1 LTDREC
7 IRTRGPHVHSARE
20 GETRSDQIF
29 RPLLWLLIAAGAF
42 FGLATLIA
50 PVTFASLTGFAG
62 TDLFTYRLA
71 GAATFAY
78 AAGLTAGSRASW
90 QELWIPI
97 ASTLTFNAA
106 SILACVLAILAGGA
120 QLIVFVILAAS
131 IVFTYGTAQ
140 LLREPPMAASGK
152 ARAELER
159 PIARWIVWLFGI
171 GVAAA
176 AVFALG
182 PLLLGGQFGVLVGAS
197 GNDPFVYRQAGAATL
212 GAAVGG
218 VLVLRSRRWSAARI
232 PALMAVTFNGLSV
245 IAAVIEI
252 AGGAQPVAYLILA
265 AAAFT
270 TVGMALALYRRG
282 R

>member
-1 LTDREC
+1 M
-7 IRTRGPHVHSARE
+7 
-20 GETRSDQIF
+20 RSDQIF

-50 PVTFASLTGFAG
+50 PVTFASITGFAG
-62 TDLFTYRLA
+62 TDVFTYRLA

-78 AAGLTAGSRASW
+78 AAGLAAGSRASW
-90 QELWIPI
+90 AELRIPI

-106 SILACVLAILAGGA
+106 SILACLVAIVAGGA
-120 QLIVFVILAAS
+120 QLIVFVILLAS
-131 IVFTYGTAQ
+131 IAFTLGTAQ
-140 LLREPPMAASGK
+140 LLRQPPMAASGK

-159 PIARWIVWLFGI
+159 LIAQWVYILFAI

-176 AVFALG
+176 AVFGLG
-182 PLLLGGQFGVLVGAS
+182 PLLLGGQFGVIVGAA
-197 GNDPFVYRQAGAATL
+197 GNDSFVYRQAGAATF

-218 VLVLRSRRWSAARI
+218 YLVLRSRRWSAARI
-232 PALMAVTFNGLSV
+232 PALMAVVFNGLSV
-245 IAAVIEI
+245 IAAIIEI
-252 AGGAQPVAYLILA
+252 VNGAQPVAYLILA

-270 TVGMALALYRRG
+270 TIGMALALYRRG

>member
-1 LTDREC
+1 MFGSDR
-7 IRTRGPHVHSARE
+7 
-20 GETRSDQIF
+20 IF
-29 RPLLWLLIAAGAF
+29 RPLLWALIAAGAF

-50 PVTFASLTGFAG
+50 PATFASLTGFEG

-90 QELWIPI
+90 AELRIPI
-97 ASTLTFNAA
+97 ASTFTFNAA
-106 SILACVLAILAGGA
+106 SIGACLVAIGSGGA
-120 QLIVFVILAAS
+120 QPIVYVILVAS
-131 IVFTYGTAQ
+131 TLFALGTAQ
-140 LLREPPMAASGK
+140 LLRERPMAASGK

-159 PIARWIVWLFGI
+159 PIAQWIQVLFGI

-182 PLLLGGQFGVLVGAS
+182 PLVLGGQFGVLVGAS
-197 GNDPFVYRQAGAATL
+197 GDDPFVYRQAGAATL

-218 VLVLRSRRWSAARI
+218 LLVLRSSRWSAVRI
-232 PALMAVTFNGLSV
+232 PALMAITFNGLSV
-245 IAAVIEI
+245 IASIIEI
-252 AGGAQPVAYLILA
+252 VRGGPPVAFLILA

-270 TVGMALALYRRG
+270 TAGMALALYRRG

>member
-1 LTDREC
+1 MSSDRM
-7 IRTRGPHVHSARE
+7 
-20 GETRSDQIF
+20 F

-50 PVTFASLTGFAG
+50 PATFASLTGFAG

-90 QELWIPI
+90 VELRIPI
-97 ASTLTFNAA
+97 ASTLVFNAA
-106 SILACVLAILAGGA
+106 SIFACLLAIVAGGV
-120 QLIVFVILAAS
+120 QLIVFVILLAS
-131 IVFTYGTAQ
+131 IVFTYGTAR
-140 LLREPPMAASGK
+140 LLRQPPMLAAGK

-159 PIARWIVWLFGI
+159 PVAQWVYVLFAI

-176 AVFALG
+176 AVFGLG

-218 VLVLRSRRWSAARI
+218 YLVLRSRRWSAARI

-245 IAAVIEI
+245 IAALIEI
-252 AGGAQPVAYLILA
+252 ANGAQPVAYLILA

-270 TVGMALALYRRG
+270 TVGMTLALYRRG
-282 R
+282 Q